1 MINAK
6 RLEFSMPIFIFIDMI
21 CLNCLLSTQKVN
33 LMGGAE
39 VFTYNFLIKYVSYKV
54 RLKLTKSWSV
64 IENSLKPY
72 IMFLLYPPLKKG
84 LSICSSSFEKHFNPH
99 YLPKEGGVAAT
110 GIVGRTKPNP
120 PPLPLLKKPGFIFLY
135 Q

>member
-39 VFTYNFLIKYVSYKV
+39 VFTYNFLIKNVLYKV

-64 IENSLKPY
+64 IENFLKPY
-72 IMFLLYPPLKKG
+72 IMFLLYHPLKKG
-84 LSICSSSFEKHFNPH
+84 VSTCS
-99 YLPKEGGVAAT
+99 
-110 GIVGRTKPNP
+110 
-120 PPLPLLKKPGFIFLY
+120 PLIYLKKNPLIPIIYPRKGALP
-135 Q
+135 QQGLWGDQNQKM

>member
-39 VFTYNFLIKYVSYKV
+39 VFTYNFLIKYVLYKV
-54 RLKLTKSWSV
+54 RLKLTKSWSC
-64 IENSLKPY
+64 NRK
-72 IMFLLYPPLKKG
+72 
-84 LSICSSSFEKHFNPH
+84 
-99 YLPKEGGVAAT
+99 LPKAIHNVFTLSPLEEGN
-110 GIVGRTKPNP
+110 K
-120 PPLPLLKKPGFIFLY
+120 Y
-135 Q
+135 M

>member
-39 VFTYNFLIKYVSYKV
+39 VFTYNFLIKYVLYKV

-84 LSICSSSFEKHFNPH
+84 VSTCSPLIYLKKNPFNPH

-110 GIVGRTKPNP
+110 GIVGRPKP
-120 PPLPLLKKPGFIFLY
+120 KM
-135 Q
+135 